1 MGEPYVKHIV
11 ERCQQG
17 DRKAFGQLYTL
28 MYDNLRKICRHYVSD
43 ETTVDD
49 LLHDAFLLIFTKIG
63 SIKDSSKAEAWMQKV
78 VQNLALA
85 YLKQTKQQTT
95 VPLDSLQETLT
106 LSEAPSPEVYDEIMS
121 HVDHL
126 PKSYQQVFRL
136 SVLEGMGHQE
146 IAEVLNI
153 EPHTSSADLFRAKVM
168 LRRSLAVLLLGLLA
182 IGLPIGLWHLLQSSP
197 EQELAGNGV
206 RKTENTMAETT
217 PAVSPQ
223 DTTKQTATL
232 VQPLKAQAQ
241 KERPK
246 DSLLLPPV
254 AEVAQTEVNA
264 ADTTGQHTESPAP
277 MPITI
282 EKTPRTVVAETPEI
296 PVSNESDNH
305 DWMLALA
312 FNGISSRESF
322 NLPPGSYDPNEQEID
337 TITHHRLPLT
347 IALSVNKMISNRWA
361 IGTGLQYTQLYSET
375 QAGNTF
381 SWVEQSQRL
390 HYLGI
395 PLRVAWYPVKT
406 SRWALYTSAQTM
418 MEVPLGSSCKEKI
431 TVNDNL
437 LSTMELQLKPS
448 IQWSVGLGVGL
459 EYRLTPVIGLYTEP
473 SVNYFFKSG
482 DGIDTYRTVH
492 PATFSIPIG
501 IRINM

>member
-1 MGEPYVKHIV
+1 MGEPSVKHIV

-28 MYDNLRKICRHYVSD
+28 MYDNLRKTCRHYVSD

-63 SIKDSSKAEAWMQKV
+63 SIKDSSKAEVWMQRV

-95 VPLDSLQETLT
+95 VPLDSLQETMAI
-106 LSEAPSPEVYDEIMS
+106 SETPSPEVYDEIMS
-121 HVDHL
+121 LVDHL

-136 SVLEGMGHQE
+136 SVLEGLGHQE
-146 IAEVLNI
+146 IAKILNI

-168 LRRSLAVLLLGLLA
+168 LRRSLAVFLLGLLA
-182 IGLPIGLWHLLQSSP
+182 IGIPIGLWHLLQSSP
-197 EQELAGNGV
+197 EQELAGTEV
-206 RKTENTMAETT
+206 RKTEPTMAETT

-223 DTTKQTATL
+223 DTAKHTATF
-232 VQPLKAQAQ
+232 VQPLRALVQ
-241 KERPK
+241 KEIPK

-254 AEVAQTEVNA
+254 VEIAQAEVIT
-264 ADTTGQHTESPAP
+264 ADTTGHQTESPAP
-277 MPITI
+277 TPVTI
-282 EKTPRTVVAETPEI
+282 EKTPQAIVAETPEI
-296 PVSNESDNH
+296 PVSTESDSR
-305 DWMLALA
+305 DWMLAMA
-312 FNGISSRESF
+312 FNDIGSRGSF
-322 NLPPGSYDPNEQEID
+322 NLPPGSYDPNEQEMD

-361 IGTGLQYTQLYSET
+361 VGTGLQYTQLYSET

-395 PLRVAWYPVKT
+395 PLRVAWYPIKT
-406 SRWALYTSAQTM
+406 NRWALYTSAQTM
-418 MEVPLGSSCKEKI
+418 MEVPLGSSCEEKTTI
-431 TVNDNL
+431 NGNL
-437 LSTMELQLKPS
+437 LSTKELQLKPS
-448 IQWSVGLGVGL
+448 IQWSIGLGIGL

-473 SVNYFFKSG
+473 SLNYFFKPG

>member
-1 MGEPYVKHIV
+1 MGEPNVKHIV

-63 SIKDSSKAEAWMQKV
+63 SIKDSSKAEAWMQRV

-95 VPLDSLQETLT
+95 VPLDSLKEPLT

-126 PKSYQQVFRL
+126 PRSYQQVFRL
-136 SVLEGMGHQE
+136 SVLEGLGHQE
-146 IAEVLNI
+146 IAKILNI

-182 IGLPIGLWHLLQSSP
+182 IGLPIGLWHLLQPSP
-197 EQELAGNGV
+197 EQELAGSEV
-206 RKTENTMAETT
+206 RKTNPMMAETT
-217 PAVSPQ
+217 PVVSPQ
-223 DTTKQTATL
+223 DTAKHTTTS
-232 VQPLKAQAQ
+232 VQPLRAIAQ
-241 KERPK
+241 KEMPK
-246 DSLLLPPV
+246 NSLLLPPV
-254 AEVAQTEVNA
+254 AEVAQVEVTA
-264 ADTTGQHTESPAP
+264 ADTTGHQTESPAP
-277 MPITI
+277 I

-296 PVSNESDNH
+296 PVGTESDSQ

-312 FNGISSRESF
+312 FNGISSRGSF
-322 NLPPGSYDPNEQEID
+322 NLPPGSYDPNEQEMD

-347 IALSVNKMISNRWA
+347 IALSVNKMIGNRWA
-361 IGTGLQYTQLYSET
+361 VGTGLQYTQLYSET

-395 PLRVAWYPVKT
+395 PLRLAWYPVKA

-418 MEVPLGSSCKEKI
+418 IEVPLGSSCEEKTTI
-431 TVNDNL
+431 NGNL
-437 LSTMELQLKPS
+437 LSTKQLQLKPS
-448 IQWSVGLGVGL
+448 IQWSVGLGIGL

-473 SVNYFFKSG
+473 SLNYFFKSG